1 MATSLIVDFI
11 QDTGT
16 TRRLSWSNIDPEA
29 PASAIRSFV
38 QGVVTNSGAILNS
51 ALTSAQTAVLR
62 TTTDTAINL
71 NP

>member
-1 MATSLIVDFI
+1 MATSLIVDFV
-11 QDTGT
+11 QDSGT
-16 TRRLSWSNIDPEA
+16 TRRLSWANIDPET
-29 PASAIRSFV
+29 PSADIRAFV